1 MEGRDKQRR
10 VERKGD
16 ERRGERRNVEHK
28 KLAVTCI
35 LASTKSHSE
44 TKNEMKKRRKAAV
57 DLRGKERSGKKTRGR
72 GERRYVED
80 KKAKDGSH
88 ATLQLL

>member
-16 ERRGERRNVEHK
+16 ESRGERRNVEHK
-28 KLAVTCI
+28 KLAVTSI
-35 LASTKSHSE
+35 LASTKSHSG

-57 DLRGKERSGKKTRGR
+57 DLSGKERRGR
-72 GERRYVED
+72 GERRYAED

-88 ATLQLL
+88 ATL